1 VRVRGIRQRRVLAHV
16 AHVLAQI
23 VRMVHDHLVR
33 AAQAEMVGG
42 KDGVVVVGRPMQG
55 DGAQV
60 AGRKVRVPITERDG
74 RSENYP
80 AMHEDE
86 RPPEPRRTGRGIKA
100 AGGIVVALGLL
111 AAKFKTLLAVLFTLK
126 WLVFLPKLL
135 FSFGSIFLSLWVY
148 AWIFGWK
155 FGVVFILQI
164 LVHEMGH
171 YVTLRNFGAP
181 VSLPLFIPGLGAFV
195 SSPMTEDPARNAVA
209 ALMGPVFGVAAA
221 TVCWGYGLFTGE
233 PFWIA
238 AAYVGFFLNLFNLIP
253 AYPFDGGRVAGA
265 IDGRI
270 WLIGAALLV
279 GFVVLTRNY
288 SPFMLL
294 ILAFVL
300 ISSIP
305 RGIAAWRGQVDPRE
319 RIAEPGHRVLMAIG
333 YFGLIAIAIAGAA
346 ATISQRTAV

>member
-1 VRVRGIRQRRVLAHV
+1 
-16 AHVLAQI
+16 
-23 VRMVHDHLVR
+23 
-33 AAQAEMVGG
+33 
-42 KDGVVVVGRPMQG
+42 
-55 DGAQV
+55 
-60 AGRKVRVPITERDG
+60 
-74 RSENYP
+74 
-80 AMHEDE
+80 MHEDD
-86 RPPEPRRTGRGIKA
+86 RLDQPQMPAPQPLPGEPRKGRGAGA
-100 AGGIVVALGLL
+100 AGGILVA
-111 AAKFKTLLAVLFTLK
+111 LAVLWTKIKLVLVALFWLK
-126 WLVFLPKLL
+126 GFA
-135 FSFGSIFLSLWVY
+135 FSFGSIFISLWFY
-148 AWIFGWK
+148 AILFGWK
-155 FGVVFILQI
+155 FGVVFVLQI

-171 YVTLRNFGAP
+171 YLTFRNYGVP
-181 VSLPLFIPGLGAFV
+181 VSLPMFVPGLGAFV

-209 ALMGPVFGVAAA
+209 ALMGPVFGVGAA

-279 GFVVLTRNY
+279 GFVVLTRSF

-294 ILAFVL
+294 IVAFVL

-319 RIAEPGHRVLMAIG
+319 QIAQPMQRALMAIG
-333 YFGLIAIAIAGAA
+333 YFGLIAIAVAGAA
-346 ATISQRTAV
+346 ATISQRAAA